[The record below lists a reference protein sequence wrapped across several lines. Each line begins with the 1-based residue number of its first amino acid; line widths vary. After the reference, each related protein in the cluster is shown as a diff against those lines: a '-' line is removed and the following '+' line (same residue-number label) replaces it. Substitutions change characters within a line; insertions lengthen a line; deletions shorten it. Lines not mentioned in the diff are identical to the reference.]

1 MKKVSAKV
9 FTMLLAVAFVLIAVP
24 VKAQAAVHPPKEVT
38 VYASSTKNIYS
49 WNSFDLPGIK
59 KTAKITSVKSD
70 KPSVV
75 KPASVNQSETSYK
88 EHKLNKE
95 FGSDYKD
102 SHNSASISFVVYK
115 TGSAKISYKIDGKKY
130 TTKVKILP
138 YKNVIKKLTVAGGKN
153 LASNFKE
160 QGYASAKKF
169 TSDKKSVKIDVSA
182 ISGWKVTSI
191 EVSNN
196 TSGKSIRMSNYS
208 HPKTSISYNAG
219 NIKKGDDCSIYVYLV
234 EKKTGRSMSISYYMN
249 N

>member
-9 FTMLLAVAFVLIAVP
+9 LTMLLAVAFVLIAVP
-24 VKAQAAVHPPKEVT
+24 VKAQAAVNPPKQIT
-38 VYASSTKNIYS
+38 IYANSTKNIYS

-59 KTAKITSVKSD
+59 KTAKITSVKSSNN
-70 KPSVV
+70 KVV
-75 KPASVNQSETSYK
+75 KPVRISKSESKYEEISLDKSYA
-88 EHKLNKE
+88 N
-95 FGSDYKD
+95 DYK
-102 SHNSASISFVVYK
+102 SSGYSRGISFIAFK
-115 TGSAKISYKIDGKKY
+115 TGSATISYKIDGKKY
-130 TTKVKILP
+130 STKIKVLP
-138 YKNVIKKLTVAGGKN
+138 YKNVVKKFTIAGGKN
-153 LASNFKE
+153 LASKYKE
-160 QGYASAKKF
+160 CTYASDKAF
-169 TSDKKSVKIDVSA
+169 TSDKKNVKIDVSA

-219 NIKKGDDCSIYVYLV
+219 NIKKGDNCSIYVYLV